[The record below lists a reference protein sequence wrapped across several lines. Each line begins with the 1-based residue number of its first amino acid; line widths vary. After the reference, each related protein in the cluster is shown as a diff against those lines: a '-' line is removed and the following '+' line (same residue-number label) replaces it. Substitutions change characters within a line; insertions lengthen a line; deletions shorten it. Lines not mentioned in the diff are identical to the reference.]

1 MARCAPSF
9 PRPTVMRK
17 ISFGFSLFSL
27 IELLMVLGI
36 IAMLSVA
43 AFVIYPRVAQAR
55 QQGMAGA
62 GQTTENVDV
71 PVVGLNDE
79 QRRKIAE
86 EGQRKREGKFHSGFE
101 NGF

>member
-17 ISFGFSLFSL
+17 TSFGFSL
-27 IELLMVLGI
+27 IELLLVLGI

-43 AFVIYPRVAQAR
+43 AFVIYPQVAQAR
-55 QQGMAGA
+55 QQEMAGA
-62 GQTTENVDV
+62 GQTTGNVDV
-71 PVVGLNDE
+71 PVVGLTDE
-79 QRRKIAE
+79 QRRKSAE
-86 EGQRKREGKFHSGFE
+86 EEQRKREGKFHSGFE